1 MITTMKLK
9 LLFPP
14 FVFCLVFGC
23 GSRSTSEKAI
33 ADFVQTDKQGV
44 WTDLQFEVIEMGE
57 PVMITVGDSIRILKD
72 AFEKKRR
79 KDLDFAN
86 THVERYSSSL
96 QKEGFSAMRK
106 FYQNRVDKYQKM
118 ADSLSRLKPVL
129 PVSYADADPEKVLAQ
144 EVTCKFSI
152 MAPFIKARQE
162 ITETFILNADGSK
175 CYRFKPGKGE

>member
-1 MITTMKLK
+1 MKLK
-9 LLFPP
+9 LLFSP

-23 GSRSTSEKAI
+23 GSRSTCEKAI

-44 WTDLQFEVIEMGE
+44 WTELQFELIEMGE

-72 AFEKKRR
+72 IFEKKWR

-86 THVERYSSSL
+86 TSIERYSNSL
-96 QKEGFSAMRK
+96 QKADISVMRK
-106 FYQNRVDKYQKM
+106 FYQDHIDKYQKM
-118 ADSLSRLKPVL
+118 ADSLSRLKPLL
-129 PVSYADADPEKVLAQ
+129 PAAYSDADSEKVLAQ

-152 MAPFIKARQE
+152 MVPFIKAGQE

-175 CYRFKPGKGE
+175 YYRCKPGRSGQ

>member
-1 MITTMKLK
+1 MKLK
-9 LLFPP
+9 LLFSP

-57 PVMITVGDSIRILKD
+57 PVMITVGDSIRILKET
-72 AFEKKRR
+72 FEKKREEE
-79 KDLDFAN
+79 LDFAN

-96 QKEGFSAMRK
+96 QKEGFSAMRE

-118 ADSLSRLKPVL
+118 ADSLSRLT
-129 PVSYADADPEKVLAQ
+129 DPQKVLAQ
-144 EVTCKFSI
+144 EVTCKYSI

-162 ITETFILNADGSK
+162 ITETFVLNADGSK
-175 CYRFKPGKGE
+175 CYRYKLGRSRR

>member
-1 MITTMKLK
+1 MKLK
-9 LLFPP
+9 LLFSP

-57 PVMITVGDSIRILKD
+57 PVMITVGDSIRILKET
-72 AFEKKRR
+72 FEKKREEE
-79 KDLDFAN
+79 LDFAN
-86 THVERYSSSL
+86 THVERYSNSL
-96 QKEGFSAMRK
+96 QKEGFSAMRE

-129 PVSYADADPEKVLAQ
+129 PASYADTDPQKVLAQ
-144 EVTCKFSI
+144 EVTCKYSI

-162 ITETFILNADGSK
+162 ITETFVLNADGSK
-175 CYRFKPGKGE
+175 CYRYKLGRSRR